1 MTLVHA
7 IVGCGR
13 IAPNHADGFG
23 AVPGAEVRWA
33 CDRDATVA
41 ESFATKF
48 GIPRTS
54 TDLDEVLADPELTSI
69 TVSVDHAQ
77 HAAVAEKALRAGKHV
92 LVEKPF
98 TTRVADARALVALAK
113 ESGLVLSVISQHRYD
128 AIVEA
133 VSGWIADGL
142 LGRLTAASVV
152 QESFRD
158 RVYYSDYWHGTR
170 DGEGG
175 SALINQGYHALDVMR
190 VFCGG
195 SLEVTSAA
203 SDALELRDAMQNED
217 TLAALLR
224 GPNGLIGTY
233 TVTVTG
239 TVEWRTRIGLTGTEG
254 SVVLDID
261 QPGELHFASGG
272 AELLERADALRA
284 SLKVT
289 PTPGTDYY
297 GSSHRRQIAEFCAAV
312 EKGTPVRASAEE
324 GLAMIE
330 LIDAIYSAAGQDRG
344 NG

>member
-1 MTLVHA
+1 V
-7 IVGCGR
+7 
-13 IAPNHADGFG
+13 AD
-23 AVPGAEVRWA
+23 AEVRWA

-48 GIPRTS
+48 DIPKTS

-77 HAAVAEKALRAGKHV
+77 HAAVAERALRAGKHV

-98 TTRVADARALVALAK
+98 TTRVADARALVDLAK

-133 VSGWIADGL
+133 VSDWIAEGL

-170 DGEGG
+170 EGEGG

-190 VFCGG
+190 LFCGD
-195 SLEVTSAA
+195 LTVTSAV
-203 SDALELRDAMQNED
+203 SDALELRDAMENED
-217 TLAALLR
+217 TLAAILR

-272 AELLERADALRA
+272 ADLLERADALRA

-297 GSSHRRQIAEFCAAV
+297 GSSHRRQIAEFCAAIR
-312 EKGTPVRASAEE
+312 EGTPMRGSADE
-324 GLAMIE
+324 GLAAIE
-330 LIDAIYSAAGQDRG
+330 LIDAIYAAAGQDRG